1 MQRVTP
7 LKTDRHD
14 QTPHALLEC
23 WHRFL
28 QEHDRSPGT
37 IKKYTQA
44 VVHFL
49 SWYEQ
54 EERVPLQLA
63 ALTPIALIGYRNFM
77 QLHATSCNMSNT
89 SPSAPST
96 CASVRCV
103 PGVPGVPD

>member
-1 MQRVTP
+1 MQQVTP

-14 QTPHALLEC
+14 QTPSVLLEC

-28 QEHDRSPGT
+28 QERDRSPGT

-54 EERVPLQLA
+54 EERMPLQLP
-63 ALTPIALIGYRNFM
+63 ALTPIALIGYRNI
-77 QLHATSCNMSNT
+77 CNMSNT

-103 PGVPGVPD
+103 PGVPG